1 MPDFSMKAAEL
12 QFEAKVCRLI
22 RKFHRS
28 CVEAAFRVIVA
39 ILLMCACPGF
49 GPVKA
54 AEKNVTNAVTE
65 VDNGTTVE
73 VHVGETL
80 VLRLPENATTGY
92 RWAIEA
98 LNADLVEAQEGQ
110 YISQSNAVG
119 GGGQATWTLHAKA
132 PGTSEIKLRLWRQW
146 EGERSVQRHFGV
158 TLRIL
163 PP

>member
-1 MPDFSMKAAEL
+1 M
-12 QFEAKVCRLI
+12 
-22 RKFHRS
+22 
-28 CVEAAFRVIVA
+28 IVA

-98 LNADLVEAQEGQ
+98 LNA
-110 YISQSNAVG
+110 IS
-119 GGGQATWTLHAKA
+119 L
-132 PGTSEIKLRLWRQW
+132 KLKR
-146 EGERSVQRHFGV
+146 VN
-158 TLRIL
+158 T
-163 PP
+163 